1 MRKIQEIQLRMCLV
15 YSVRKLEIRLEIGKP
30 LIFFVKTSRKMAP
43 KAKRV
48 ISASRNPV
56 FRAPKAL
63 NGLKRRG
70 KNTIKAEFCD
80 NIIGRSA
87 I

>member
-1 MRKIQEIQLRMCLV
+1 LECVQCIAFEN
-15 YSVRKLEIRLEIGKP
+15 SKLNSNSLEIGKD
-30 LIFFVKTSRKMAP
+30 LIVFVKTSRKMAP

-56 FRAPKAL
+56 VRAPKAP

-70 KNTIKAEFCD
+70 KNTIKAEFCA

-87 I
+87 LEFG